1 MTIFI
6 SQPMSSKTHEEIL
19 ECRENTTKKL
29 KSMFGEYT
37 KVIDSYTPY
46 TDDTID
52 DISEHIKLLS
62 KAINK
67 LSDADGIYFT
77 KGWENSRG
85 CKVEHYVSLVYDL
98 DIFYEE

>member
-1 MTIFI
+1 MHKNNDKCI
-6 SQPMSSKTHEEIL
+6 
-19 ECRENTTKKL
+19 ENTTKKL
-29 KSMFGEYT
+29 KSMFGEDT
-37 KVIDSYTPY
+37 KIIDSYTPY
-46 TDDTID
+46 TDDTIN

-67 LSDADGIYFT
+67 LSDVDGIYFT

-98 DIFYEE
+98 DRFYEE

>member
-19 ECRENTTKKL
+19 ECRENATKKL
-29 KSMFGEYT
+29 KSMFGEDT
-37 KVIDSYTPY
+37 KVINSYTPY

-67 LSDADGIYFT
+67 LADVDGVYFT

-85 CKVEHYVSLVYDL
+85 CKVEHFVSSLYEL
-98 DIFYEE
+98 NRFYEE

>member
-19 ECRENTTKKL
+19 ECRENATKKL
-29 KSMFGEYT
+29 KSMFGEDT
-37 KVIDSYTPY
+37 KIIDSYTPY

-62 KAINK
+62 KVINK
-67 LSDADGIYFT
+67 LADADGVYFT

-85 CKVEHYVSLVYDL
+85 CETEHFVSILYDL
-98 DIFYEE
+98 DRFYEE